1 MLNRVMAPA
10 DASDVTINIARLP
23 LRIAGHAGNLEAL
36 LTRADAPVAAIPY
49 TVIVCHPHPLHGGTM
64 NNKVV
69 HYLAK
74 SFNELGAIAV
84 RFNYR
89 GVGHSAG
96 TFDNGVG
103 ETDDALAVC
112 NWVRDAYPDHA
123 IWLAGFSFGAYVAM
137 RASQHYSPAGL
148 VCVAP
153 AVRLFDFSQ
162 LQTVTCPWLV
172 VQGDDDKVVSYDD
185 VTSWIHKLSP
195 APTYVPMADVG
206 HFFHG
211 RLNELQQVVTDFI
224 APHVRNTSP

>member
-10 DASDVTINIARLP
+10 DASEVTINIARLP
-23 LRIAGHAGNLEAL
+23 LRIAGPAGSLEAI
-36 LTRADAPVAAIPY
+36 LTRKEAPSPVIPH

-74 SFNELGAIAV
+74 SFNELGGIAI

-96 TFDNGVG
+96 SFDNGAG

-112 NWVRDAYPDHA
+112 NWAREANPDHA

-137 RASQHYSPAGL
+137 RASQQQPAAGL
-148 VCVAP
+148 ICVAP
-153 AVRLFDFSQ
+153 AIRLFDFSH

-172 VQGDDDKVVSYDD
+172 VQGDKDKVVSYDD
-185 VTSWIHKLSP
+185 VTAWVHQLSP
-195 APTYVPMADVG
+195 APTYVPMAEVG

-211 RLNELQQVVTDFI
+211 RLNDLQQVVTDFI
-224 APHVRNTSP
+224 APHVANAKI